1 MSRMAGS
8 AQWHGGG
15 SSQLTSGPQ
24 DGGKMTEPPCM
35 GGGLWGWLWESRGG
49 TLAWSEV

>member
-35 GGGLWGWLWESRGG
+35 GGG
-49 TLAWSEV
+49 TLGMALGVQRRHSGLE

>member
-8 AQWHGGG
+8 AQGHGGGG

-24 DGGKMTEPPCM
+24 DGGKMTEPPWM
-35 GGGLWGWLWESRGG
+35 GGDSGVGPGSPEEALSGLE
-49 TLAWSEV
+49 